1 LFILFIFSLNN
12 TLFFVF
18 IVQKLINLKLKNMK
32 TRITTK
38 LSSILLIAI
47 AVVVMASCKKEE
59 IAPTQQ
65 ESNSLKNIP
74 EMLENFPTSEDASYD
89 MLKEKGKKPTFK
101 ILKAALG
108 QTGLMGFVASNELT
122 LFAPTDEVF
131 ESLGITQQ
139 NISTVEN
146 LEEILLYHVLEG
158 SIYSGDLTNGFFE
171 TLNGAAVEINLE
183 NGVFVNDAEVIYANL
198 NALNGV
204 VHVIDGLLIPP
215 FMDIVETAISYNPA
229 EFNTLVAAVVEAGLV
244 EDLQGPGPFTVFAP
258 TDAAFAELGITP
270 ANVGSVPNLAEVL
283 RYHVVAGR
291 VFSDDLTTGPV
302 TTLQG
307 QTIYID
313 ATNLTIAD
321 NGSTELA
328 NLITAALNVQGTN
341 GVIHV
346 IDKVL
351 LPSN

>member
-1 LFILFIFSLNN
+1 
-12 TLFFVF
+12 
-18 IVQKLINLKLKNMK
+18 MK

-38 LSSILLIAI
+38 LFSVMLIAV

-59 IAPTQQ
+59 IAPAQQ
-65 ESNSLKNIP
+65 ESKSMMNIP
-74 EMLENFPTSEDASYD
+74 EMLENFPASEEAASFD
-89 MLKEKGKKPTFK
+89 VIKNKGKKPSFA
-101 ILKAALG
+101 ILKSALA
-108 QTGLMGFVASNELT
+108 QTGLMGYVASNELT

-139 NISTVEN
+139 NIASVEN

-158 SIYSGDLTNGFFE
+158 SVYSYELSNGFFE
-171 TLNGAAVEINLE
+171 TLNGAAVEINLD
-183 NGVFVNDAEVIYANL
+183 NGVFVNDAEVIYADL

-204 VHVIDGLLIPP
+204 VHIINGLLVPP
-215 FMDIVETAISYNPA
+215 FMDIVETAISYNPD

-244 EDLQGPGPFTVFAP
+244 DALQGPGPFTVFAP
-258 TDAAFAELGITP
+258 TDAAFAELGLTP
-270 ANVGSVPNLAEVL
+270 ANIGTVPNLADIL
-283 RYHVVAGR
+283 LYHVVAGR

-302 TTLQG
+302 TTLLG
-307 QTIYID
+307 QDIFID
-313 ATNLTIAD
+313 VNNLTIAD
-321 NGSTELA
+321 NGSNELA
-328 NLITAALNVQGTN
+328 NLITAALNVQATN